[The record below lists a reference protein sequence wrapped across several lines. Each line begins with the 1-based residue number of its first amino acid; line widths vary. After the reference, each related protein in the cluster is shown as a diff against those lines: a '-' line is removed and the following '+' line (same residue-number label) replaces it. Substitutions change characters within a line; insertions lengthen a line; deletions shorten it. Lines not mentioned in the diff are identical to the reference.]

1 MQNILRQ
8 AAWSTVQNT
17 VEIFTTAPLSYF
29 LMSVKENE
37 LEKVSDLPYFIISV
51 KEIKLEKVSVS
62 DI

>member
-1 MQNILRQ
+1 
-8 AAWSTVQNT
+8 
-17 VEIFTTAPLSYF
+17 
-29 LMSVKENE
+29 MSVKENE